1 VSDPEKGA
9 PLDFSLRALFAPRL
23 DHDYFALARERP
35 FGRQGSGLDLVT
47 AWWLAE
53 MSLLAYV
60 PEREF
65 VTRRLGAAGFD
76 RTTFFERD
84 GTFCFVAEN
93 ASDVAVVFRG
103 TKLGDRQDLKTDL
116 TILLAGAAG
125 GGRVHTGFQGALD
138 HVWPELSS
146 HLDRALGERALF
158 LTGHSL
164 GAALAT
170 VAAARFP
177 RARALYTFGS
187 PRVGDATFTASIT
200 IPAYRFVNN
209 SDLVAELPPPI
220 GYQHVGELRF
230 FDREGKL
237 LAEPPLW
244 QRLSDGLAGH
254 GARFV
259 EVAQRWLHGEL
270 DQVAISSLIDH
281 APLHYA
287 LLLRASAM

>member
-1 VSDPEKGA
+1 VSDPEKEP

-23 DHDYFALARERP
+23 DYDYFALARERP
-35 FGRQGSGLDLVT
+35 FDRQGSGVDLVA

-60 PEREF
+60 PDREF

-76 RTTFFERD
+76 QVTFFERD
-84 GTFCFVAEN
+84 GTYCFVADH
-93 ASDVAVVFRG
+93 AAARAVVFRG
-103 TKLGDRQDLKTDL
+103 TKLGDLQDLKTDL
-116 TILLAGAAG
+116 TILLAGAAR

-138 HVWPELSS
+138 RVWPELSA
-146 HLDRALGERALF
+146 HLEGSTGSRTLW

-170 VAAARFP
+170 VAAARIP
-177 RARALYTFGS
+177 SARALYTFGS
-187 PRVGDATFTASIT
+187 PRVGDAAFTSSIT
-200 IPAYRFVNN
+200 IPVSRFVNS
-209 SDLVAELPPPI
+209 SDLVAELPPPL
-220 GYQHVGELRF
+220 GYQHVGVLRY

-237 LAEPPLW
+237 HDQPPLW

-259 EVAQRWLHGEL
+259 EVAQRWLRGDL
-270 DQVAISSLIDH
+270 DQVAIDSLVDH

-287 LLLRASAM
+287 LLLRACAM